1 MDSEE
6 VWTGDVHTA
15 EDECS
20 ADVPLVSLMEGLSI
34 PPTSGGNGRTDRD
47 VV

>member
-1 MDSEE
+1 MDREE
-6 VWTGDVHTA
+6 VWTGDVHAA

-20 ADVPLVSLMEGLSI
+20 ADVPLVSVMDSVSPLTREG
-34 PPTSGGNGRTDRD
+34 NRRTDTD